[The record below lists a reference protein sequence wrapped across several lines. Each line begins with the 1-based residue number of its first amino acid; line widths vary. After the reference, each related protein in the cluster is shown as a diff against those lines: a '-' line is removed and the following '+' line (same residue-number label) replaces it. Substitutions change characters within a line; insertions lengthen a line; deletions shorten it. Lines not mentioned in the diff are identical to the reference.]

1 MEVDDGLS
9 SPREGQAEPAPELPL
24 GGHRPEAPH
33 KIHATHKC
41 NHATDNHD
49 HATHNPQ
56 PRPRDRNLE
65 HPVTPSAESPH
76 R

>member
-33 KIHATHKC
+33 KITRPTDLHAPKSAHQPLHGPDPKP
-41 NHATDNHD
+41 ATPE
-49 HATHNPQ
+49 TQ
-56 PRPRDRNLE
+56 
-65 HPVTPSAESPH
+65 TP
-76 R
+76 